1 MTEPDVA
8 KVYCYWSLL
17 RWRLGSGSGLSS
29 YLMSRLT
36 KRAIVGR
43 IGTKRPECLE
53 VERRGEL
60 RGCLCAVRD
69 LWEGQSWPNQV
80 DDTTEGVTA
89 VDVSTGSTSSTSKE
103 NLDHKMHPQGE
114 VDFTT
119 SANSPTSQRLLMGL
133 LMVSA
138 SRGVEPQGDDGIERF
153 ARQKEVAYRLLV
165 SCWPWSSPKTDCFAC
180 RLA

>member
-1 MTEPDVA
+1 
-8 KVYCYWSLL
+8 
-17 RWRLGSGSGLSS
+17 
-29 YLMSRLT
+29 MSRRT

-69 LWEGQSWPNQV
+69 LGEGQSWPNQV
-80 DDTTEGVTA
+80 DDTTEVTA

-133 LMVSA
+133 WLVSA